1 MSEEV
6 LMIIDNILRNVGAS
20 SLSTVDINY
29 ITNKQM
35 PFETAQDKFDIVV
48 EIITLRN
55 IYGSYQEKLKN
66 YATLNGLEF
75 KKEVSKP
82 FSNVFIG
89 ASLE

>member
-6 LMIIDNILRNVGAS
+6 LIVIDNILRNVGAS
-20 SLSTVDINY
+20 SLTTVEINY

-35 PFETAQDKFDIVV
+35 PYETAQDKFNIAV

>member
-6 LMIIDNILRNVGAS
+6 LIAIDSILRSVGAS
-20 SLSTVDINY
+20 SLTTDDINY
-29 ITNKQM
+29 ITNKQI
-35 PFETAQDKFDIVV
+35 PFTTAQDKFNIAV

-55 IYGSYQEKLKN
+55 IYGSYQDKLKN

>member
-6 LMIIDNILRNVGAS
+6 LILIDGILREVGAS
-20 SLSTVDINY
+20 SLTTVEINY

-35 PFETAQDKFDIVV
+35 PYATAQDRFNIVV
-48 EIITLRN
+48 EVITLRN

-82 FSNVFIG
+82 FSNIFVG

>member
-1 MSEEV
+1 MGEEV
-6 LMIIDNILRNVGAS
+6 LIVIDNILRNVGAS
-20 SLSTVDINY
+20 SLTTVEINY
-29 ITNKQM
+29 ITNKKM
-35 PFETAQDKFDIVV
+35 SYETAQDKFNIVV

>member
-6 LMIIDNILRNVGAS
+6 LMIIDNILRTVGAS

-35 PFETAQDKFDIVV
+35 PYETAQDKFNIAV

-55 IYGSYQEKLKN
+55 TYGSYQEKLKN

>member
-35 PFETAQDKFDIVV
+35 PYETAQDKFDIVV

>member
-6 LMIIDNILRNVGAS
+6 LIAIDSILRSVGAS
-20 SLSTVDINY
+20 SLTTVEINY

-35 PFETAQDKFDIVV
+35 PYATAQDKFNIAV

>member
-6 LMIIDNILRNVGAS
+6 LIAIDNILRSVGAS
-20 SLSTVDINY
+20 SLTTVVINY

-35 PFETAQDKFDIVV
+35 PYETAQDKFNIAV

>member
-6 LMIIDNILRNVGAS
+6 LIAIDNILRSVGAS
-20 SLSTVDINY
+20 SLTTVDINY

-35 PFETAQDKFDIVV
+35 HYETAQDKFNIVV

-75 KKEVSKP
+75 KKEVLKP